1 MDMANAVLFNPQAL
15 LEELTTIKTQNAQ
28 ILELLNAKKYVTM
41 QDVAQ
46 AQGVGLNK
54 LRSEPWRMPTFGKA
68 DEGVR
73 PKKWYLETYQRWM
86 STPMDEHKA
95 RWFSMDPDE
104 RNEYLGIGE
113 DA

>member
-1 MDMANAVLFNPQAL
+1 MNEPQAL
-15 LEELTTIKTQNAQ
+15 LFNPLVLLERLTTIETQNAQ

-54 LRSEPWRMPTFGKA
+54 LRAEPWRMPMFGKA
-68 DEGVR
+68 DEGSR
-73 PKKWYLETYQRWM
+73 PKKWYTETYQRWNDV
-86 STPMDEHKA
+86 PMEEHKA

-104 RNEYLGIGE
+104 RKKCLGIE
-113 DA
+113 EAV